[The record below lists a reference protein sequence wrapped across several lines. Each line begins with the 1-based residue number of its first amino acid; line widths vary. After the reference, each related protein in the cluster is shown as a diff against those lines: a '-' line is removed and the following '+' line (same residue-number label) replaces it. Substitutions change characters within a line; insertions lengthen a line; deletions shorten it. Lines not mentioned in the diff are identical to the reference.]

1 MSALRILG
9 IGVILAA
16 LAAAVFDA
24 TRAVESWDVTA
35 DVTATSFADLWAFAH
50 PASLDFV
57 RTAIEQHLPS
67 QIWDPGLQTVLRLPV
82 WLVAGLLGIGFSL
95 LGWYRQP
102 GRAATAGEV
111 EALSA
116 ALLRGCG
123 LSLLIASVALVVYLL
138 SRTAEPQISVVSTT
152 LGEVWNQLHPGSLEA
167 TKTTVQGHAPSV
179 WDPGLLTLLRL
190 PALLLAMLFGFG
202 LYRMGVRRRDFTNKG
217 AAEAEALRS
226 AASPPPIPQVSPRSK
241 LANALSSCRSAFLSI
256 GLFSGMTKNKGAA
269 EAEAL
274 RSAAASPSRPQAS
287 PRSELA
293 DALSSCKNAFLSV
306 AVFSGM
312 TNVLMLTGA
321 FFMLQIYDRI
331 LPSRSVPTLVALA
344 ILVGV
349 LFAFL
354 AIFDMIRSRIL
365 VRIGAQLDNAL
376 SARVYDTIVRV
387 PLKVGSR
394 GDGLQPLHDLDAVR
408 RFLSSPGPL
417 ALFDLPWLPLYLVV
431 IFAFHTALGIAAVI
445 GAIVLIA
452 LTLFIETKT
461 RGPMKAAS
469 GFAQTRNSLA
479 EASRR
484 NAEVLTAMGMTGRMN
499 ARWSEAN
506 QGYLASHQQ
515 ASDVTGSFGSVSK
528 ALRMMLQS
536 AVLGIGAYLVIYQAA
551 TAGIIIAAAI
561 LVARALAPVDL
572 AIANWKGFVAAR
584 QSWTRLTQL
593 LKLLPARET
602 PMALRA
608 PSASLAV
615 EHAIVVPPGAR
626 KPVVQDVSFTLA
638 SGQGL
643 GIIGPNA
650 SGKSSL
656 VRTIVGAW
664 SLARGRIR
672 LDGAALDQWSPEAL
686 GRHVGYLPQDVE
698 LFSGTVAENIAR
710 FEPDAASEAIIT
722 AAEAAGVHDLIVA
735 LPQGYET
742 EIGEQGQVLSAGQ
755 RQRIALARALY
766 RDPFLVVL
774 DEPSAN
780 LDSEGKAA
788 LVQAII
794 GVRKRDGIVV
804 VVAHEASA
812 LAAVDLVLI
821 MAQGRAVS
829 FGPKDEVLS
838 KVSAQKPA
846 PKRPPLTVVQDAETK
861 T

>member
-1 MSALRILG
+1 M
-9 IGVILAA
+9 
-16 LAAAVFDA
+16 
-24 TRAVESWDVTA
+24 
-35 DVTATSFADLWAFAH
+35 
-50 PASLDFV
+50 
-57 RTAIEQHLPS
+57 
-67 QIWDPGLQTVLRLPV
+67 
-82 WLVAGLLGIGFSL
+82 
-95 LGWYRQP
+95 
-102 GRAATAGEV
+102 
-111 EALSA
+111 
-116 ALLRGCG
+116 RGCG

-376 SARVYDTIVRV
+376 SGRVYDTIVRV

-484 NAEVLTAMGMTGRMN
+484 NAEVLAAMGMAGRIG

-643 GIIGPNA
+643 GIIGPNG

-664 SLARGRIR
+664 SPAQGRIR
-672 LDGAALDQWSPEAL
+672 LDGAALDQWSPEAI

-722 AAEAAGVHDLIVA
+722 AAEAAGVHDLIIA

-774 DEPSAN
+774 DEPSSN

-846 PKRPPLTVVQDAETK
+846 PKRPPLTVVLDAEAK